1 MRKNKRA
8 LVIFTIIID
17 IIVTI
22 VFLEIPSWGTVE
34 IVIPSMCIYAVI
46 ILGSLILINMSKV
59 CIWAD
64 CIVAVLITLC
74 VVLLFSRPGPALIYA
89 AINTAKRNNYISQQE
104 KAFSNVEHYEIE
116 FYRDEIYPNEVD
128 EYTELINK
136 YSVPQII
143 TIKDLKNEFPIENA
157 KLRPYSIEYEDIP
170 LDNDD
175 ERVYVLV
182 SVSREFTLEEVLF
195 VYDELSLTSDG
206 ICIRTDF
213 KMIDDLSGCVGK
225 YSLIV
230 VSIIPV
236 EQ

>member
-17 IIVTI
+17 IVVTFVLFQI
-22 VFLEIPSWGTVE
+22 PWVNVDFL
-34 IVIPSMCIYAVI
+34 IPSMCIYVAI

-64 CIVAVLITLC
+64 CIV
-74 VVLLFSRPGPALIYA
+74 VVLVILYVILLFFEPNLISNT
-89 AINTAKRNNYISQQE
+89 INTAKRNYYISQQE

-206 ICIRTDF
+206 ISIRTDF

>member
-17 IIVTI
+17 IVVTFVLFQI
-22 VFLEIPSWGTVE
+22 PWVNVDFL
-34 IVIPSMCIYAVI
+34 IPSMCIYAAI

-64 CIVAVLITLC
+64 CIV
-74 VVLLFSRPGPALIYA
+74 VVLVILYVILLFFEPNLISNT
-89 AINTAKRNNYISQQE
+89 INTAKRNYYISQQE
-104 KAFSNVEHYEIE
+104 KAFSNVEHYELE